1 MKLNQFYCVKCKEKV
16 LADHDSIKAK
26 KSNKTHRNML
36 VSSCSVCG
44 TKLNKFVNQETLNEF
59 VEKKSVK
66 K

>member
-36 VSSCSVCG
+36 VSS
-44 TKLNKFVNQETLNEF
+44 
-59 VEKKSVK
+59 
-66 K
+66 